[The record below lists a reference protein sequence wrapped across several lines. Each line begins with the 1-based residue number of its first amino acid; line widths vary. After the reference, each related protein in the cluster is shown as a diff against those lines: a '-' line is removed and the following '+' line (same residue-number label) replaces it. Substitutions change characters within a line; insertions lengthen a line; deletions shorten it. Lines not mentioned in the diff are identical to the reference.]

1 MNVKGLAMKPLA
13 YNSPTSLNAICLGVE
28 DAKNLS
34 LNLERQGMLTLPASA
49 PVSVNCLEGAL
60 WITLD
65 NDSRDIVLSPGEAF
79 TTPGGRRAI
88 VYALKPSRIRVTA
101 AAPVKAPVNDRRA
114 SPKVSFAIPTRLSH
128 AAGFEW
134 N

>member
-1 MNVKGLAMKPLA
+1 MKPIA
-13 YNSPTSLNAICLGVE
+13 YNSPATLNAICLGME

-49 PVSVNCLEGAL
+49 PANVSCLEGAL

-65 NDSRDIVLSPGEAF
+65 NDSRDIVLNPGEAF

-88 VYALKPSRIRVTA
+88 VYALKPSRIKVMPVAVARSVPVVAAVTWSNR
-101 AAPVKAPVNDRRA
+101 KNW
-114 SPKVSFAIPTRLSH
+114 VSLTPTLRFAGI
-128 AAGFEW
+128 AEW
-134 N
+134 S

>member
-1 MNVKGLAMKPLA
+1 MNVKGLAMKPIA
-13 YNSPTSLNAICLGVE
+13 YNSPASLNAICLGVA

-34 LNLERQGMLTLPASA
+34 LNLERQGMLKLPVNA
-49 PVSVNCLEGAL
+49 PVSVSCLEGAV

-65 NDSRDIVLSPGEAF
+65 NDPRDIVLEVGDVFNAPAH
-79 TTPGGRRAI
+79 RQAI
-88 VYALKPSRIRVTA
+88 VYALKPSRVAVTA
-101 AAPVKAPVNDRRA
+101 LAPVKAAVKDRRA
-114 SPKVSFAIPTRLSH
+114 ASQVSFAIPTRLSH